1 MTEPSYLEPDRAAET
16 HADRE
21 PEVKPEVISD
31 LDVPSD
37 DAEHIAGA
45 SLIRCD
51 TR

>member
-1 MTEPSYLEPDRAAET
+1 MTEPRHTEPHRDAET

-37 DAEHIAGA
+37 DAKHIAGA
-45 SLIRCD
+45 SLIKCE

>member
-1 MTEPSYLEPDRAAET
+1 MTKPRDMQRERQAEAA
-16 HADRE
+16 ADRE

-45 SLIRCD
+45 SLIRCE
-51 TR
+51 TH